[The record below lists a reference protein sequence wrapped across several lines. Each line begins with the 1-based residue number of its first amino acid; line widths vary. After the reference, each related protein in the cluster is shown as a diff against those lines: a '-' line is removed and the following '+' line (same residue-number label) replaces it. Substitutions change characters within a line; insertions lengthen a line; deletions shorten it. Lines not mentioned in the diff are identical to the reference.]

1 MGGFYHLQ
9 NFPAEEI
16 SMWNQT
22 KITFSLAVIL
32 LCMIAPGA
40 QVAVAESGADLDRIL
55 EGMEK
60 KYANS
65 SFSAKFL
72 QESTI
77 KAMELTDF
85 ASGKVYVRHPGKM
98 RWEYEEPDKQIIIT
112 DGYKLWIYRPEDN
125 QVMTGDAPEFFRD
138 GKGASF
144 LSDIKLIRQKFDI
157 ELLEEEKSFFHEL
170 KLTPREKN
178 IDVASIRLSVSMSRF
193 TVMRVITYN
202 FYGDETRIELLNSKF
217 GMDLDE
223 DLFSFKIPE
232 GVDVLK
238 INE

>member
-1 MGGFYHLQ
+1 MQIRKTIFLTC
-9 NFPAEEI
+9 AI
-16 SMWNQT
+16 
-22 KITFSLAVIL
+22 IL
-32 LCMIAPGA
+32 FCMIAWGV
-40 QVAVAESGADLDRIL
+40 QVAIAESDPALDRIL

-65 SFSAKFL
+65 SFSATFL
-72 QESTI
+72 QESTL
-77 KAMELTDF
+77 KAMEITDF

-98 RWEYEEPDKQIIIT
+98 RWEYEKPDRQIIIT

-125 QVMTGDAPEFFRD
+125 QVMTGAAPEFFRD

-157 ELLEEEKSFFHEL
+157 EFLEEEKSLFHEL
-170 KLTPREKN
+170 ILTPREKN
-178 IDVASIRLSVSMSRF
+178 MDVARIRLSVSMSTF

-217 GMDLDE
+217 GMTLDDE
-223 DLFSFKIPE
+223 LFGFKIPA

-238 INE
+238 IDE

>member
-1 MGGFYHLQ
+1 MC
-9 NFPAEEI
+9 NRKTI
-16 SMWNQT
+16 SLSCT
-22 KITFSLAVIL
+22 VLL
-32 LCMIAPGA
+32 LCMIVLGVR
-40 QVAVAESGADLDRIL
+40 VAVAESGPALDRIL

-65 SFSAKFL
+65 SFSATFL

-98 RWEYEEPDKQIIIT
+98 RWEYEKPDKQIIIT

-125 QVMTGDAPEFFRD
+125 QVITGAAPEFFRD

-157 ELLEEEKSFFHEL
+157 ELLEAEKSLFHEL
-170 KLTPREKN
+170 KLTPREKTM
-178 IDVASIRLSVSMSRF
+178 DVANIRLSVSMSTF

-202 FYGDETRIELLNSKF
+202 FYSDETRIELLNSKF
-217 GMDLDE
+217 GTALDE

-238 INE
+238 IDE